1 MTCASC
7 AARIEK
13 RLGAID
19 GVEECSVNLATH
31 EAAVAFDPARVQP
44 GSLVEAVEETGYHA
58 SLPTPGPD
66 PGRHADAPFG
76 RLALSAL
83 LPLPLALVAMVPALH
98 FSGWEWLPFGPA
110 PPGGAVGGLASPPT

>member
-13 RLGAID
+13 RLGAVD

-58 SLPTPGPD
+58 SLPMHAHDHGA
-66 PGRHADAPFG
+66 HADAPFG

-83 LPLPLALVAMVPALH
+83 LTLPLALVAMVPALH
-98 FSGWEWLPFGPA
+98 FSGWEWFAFALATPVALVAGLPFHR
-110 PPGGAVGGLASPPT
+110 